1 MKEVV
6 TARISR
12 DNYYIDKLRSYK
24 ILVDDKEVGELYG
37 NSDFTFYVQDKSR
50 IKLKIDWCYSNTI
63 TVDKKQIQSDNL
75 YLKASSNIRGWK
87 MAAVL
92 YFITFGR
99 KRYLTLK
106 QFHFGI

>member
-1 MKEVV
+1 MKEIV
-6 TARISR
+6 TVKISR
-12 DNYYIDKLRSYK
+12 DNYYADKFRSYK
-24 ILVDDKEVGELYG
+24 ILVDNRVIGEL
-37 NSDFTFYVQDKSR
+37 NSNSEFTFSVQDKSR

-63 TVDKKQIQSDNL
+63 TVDKEQIRSNNL

-99 KRYLTLK
+99 KRYLTLE
-106 QFHFGI
+106 QSNLAI